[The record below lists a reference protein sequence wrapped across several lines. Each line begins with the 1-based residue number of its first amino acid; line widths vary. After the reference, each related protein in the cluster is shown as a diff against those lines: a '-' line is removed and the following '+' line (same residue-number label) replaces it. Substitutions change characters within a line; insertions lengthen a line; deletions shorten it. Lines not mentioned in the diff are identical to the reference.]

1 MKTSVDRQ
9 RPFLV
14 SALFVSVL
22 FASTLFASLALPPGA
37 IAQSPADSA
46 YCAVDGPE
54 SVLRCMTQAYAAR
67 DIDAFQR
74 LLAND
79 FIYVSGDESNSWG
92 ADVELKVHR
101 QMFAA
106 PQIRTLAL
114 AIADGY
120 RVTPGDEPQ
129 TWVIGGIA
137 ATFVMDATR
146 NGEPIRYDMTSTQEF
161 RVRCVPEPQV
171 HYVIYR
177 WWEEAKGH

>member
-1 MKTSVDRQ
+1 MKTSVNRQ

-22 FASTLFASLALPPGA
+22 FASALLASVALAPGA
-37 IAQSPADSA
+37 IAQSQGDSA

-54 SVLRCMTQAYAAR
+54 SVLRCIAQAYAAR

-79 FIYVSGDESNSWG
+79 FVYASGDESNSWG

-106 PQIRTLAL
+106 PEIRTLTL
-114 AIADGY
+114 TIADGY

-129 TWVIGGIA
+129 TWVIGGVA

-146 NGEPIRYDMTSTQEF
+146 NGEPIRYDMTSTQGF
-161 RVRCVPEPQV
+161 RVRCMLEPLT

-177 WWEEAKGH
+177 WWEEAK